1 MDQIESQVFSD
12 AVREFWQVRNRQAG
26 AQIQRGGS
34 DQGGRGAVTGGQQM
48 NGFAQKISELMG
60 RVGVKES
67 DIHSRR
73 GLADLP
79 GFYRP
84 TKEWDIVVVVN
95 GELLAA
101 VELKSQVGPSF
112 GNNFNNRTEEAMG
125 SALDL
130 WTAYREGALRASST
144 PWLGYLLVLED
155 CPQSQRAVAVREPQ
169 FPVLDEFRNASYAV
183 RYELFCRKL
192 VRERQYSAACFIVAD
207 SQQADRT
214 VNYAEPAEDLSA
226 TLFISQLLRHV
237 RDR

>member
-1 MDQIESQVFSD
+1 
-12 AVREFWQVRNRQAG
+12 
-26 AQIQRGGS
+26 
-34 DQGGRGAVTGGQQM
+34 M
-48 NGFAQKISELMG
+48 NGFARTITELMG
-60 RVGVKES
+60 GAGVKES
-67 DIHSRR
+67 DVYSGR

-84 TKEWDIVVVVN
+84 TKEWDIVVVVE

-101 VELKSQVGPSF
+101 VELKSRVGPSF
-112 GNNFNNRTEEAMG
+112 GNNFNNRTEEALG

-144 PWLGYLLVLED
+144 PWLGYLLLLED
-155 CPQSQRAVAVREPQ
+155 CHQSQRAIAVREPH
-169 FPVLDEFRNASYAV
+169 FPVLDEFRDASYAV

-207 SQQADRT
+207 RQQVDRAE
-214 VNYAEPAEDLSA
+214 NYTEPAYDLSA
-226 TLFISQLLRHV
+226 TLFLSQLLRHV